1 MTMEEIKR
9 KYDEIVIRCALA
21 HLVDIGMQSAA
32 DDELIESTIKE
43 VRAKEENH
51 KKGIPVIGANFQVA
65 ILRAANDIAKTIT
78 PADLFVWVRN
88 NLTFSGTKDEE
99 RYTEKLCCPHCGT
112 RMSVT
117 CSDCMNEVLLT
128 GINYCPECGQR
139 ISVVVDEWEEEEDDD
154 CD

>member
-1 MTMEEIKR
+1 MENIKR

-32 DDELIESTIKE
+32 DDELIEKTIEEIKE
-43 VRAKEENH
+43 EEANRKE
-51 KKGIPVIGANFQVA
+51 GIPVIGANFQIA
-65 ILRAANDIAKTIT
+65 ILRAAHDIAKAIT
-78 PADLFVWVRN
+78 PAELFIWVRN
-88 NLTFSGTKDEE
+88 NLTFAGTKDEE
-99 RYTEKLCCPHCGT
+99 QYTEKLCCPRCGN

-117 CSDCMNEVLLT
+117 CSDCMEEITLT

-139 ISVVVDEWEEEEDDD
+139 ISVVNDEWEEDEDDD